1 MLHDI
6 HAREITSQRLRD
18 GQRFSLVE
26 RAVAERR
33 ERRKAG
39 RKSRGRAA
47 PRPEAAPQ
55 GSPA

>member
-6 HAREITSQRLRD
+6 HAREITNQRLRD

-39 RKSRGRAA
+39 RKSQGRAA
-47 PRPEAAPQ
+47 QRPEAAPQ